1 MTNSIVKDK
10 KKRNLYLKYEKDRK
24 IFKAL
29 SCNFNLPLLVRS
41 KAAQVLSSF
50 PKDSSIVRLRN
61 RCILTGRARAVISGF
76 NLSRLMLRKLGRD
89 GMIQG
94 LRKSS

>member
-1 MTNSIVKDK
+1 MKKNIEKDK
-10 KKRNLYLKYEKDRK
+10 KKRSLYFKYEKNRK
-24 IFKAL
+24 ILKAL
-29 SCNFNLPLLVRS
+29 GCNINLTPTIRY
-41 KAAQVLSSF
+41 KASETLASF

-61 RCILTGRARAVISGF
+61 RCVLTGRGRSVISGF

-89 GMIQG
+89 GLIQG

>member
-1 MTNSIVKDK
+1 MKKSIEKDK
-10 KKRNLYLKYEKDRK
+10 KKRSLYFKYEKDRK
-24 IFKAL
+24 ILKAL
-29 SCNFNLPLLVRS
+29 ECNINIAPTLRN
-41 KAAQVLSSF
+41 KASQTLASL

-61 RCILTGRARAVISGF
+61 RCILTGRGRAVISGF

-89 GMIQG
+89 GLIQG

>member
-1 MTNSIVKDK
+1 MKKAIEKDQ
-10 KKRNLYLKYEKDRK
+10 KKRRIYLKYEKERK

-29 SCNFNLPLLVRS
+29 YYNLNLPSILRA
-41 KAAQVLSSF
+41 KAGQSLSSL

-61 RCILTGRARAVISGF
+61 RCILTGRGRGVISGF
-76 NLSRLMLRKLGRD
+76 NMSRLMLRKLGRD
-89 GMIQG
+89 GIIQG

>member
-1 MTNSIVKDK
+1 MKKSILKDQ

-24 IFKAL
+24 ILKAL
-29 SCNFNLPLLVRS
+29 SRNINLKPLVRD
-41 KAAQVLSSF
+41 KASQTLASL

-61 RCILTGRARAVISGF
+61 RCILTGRGRAVISGF

-89 GMIQG
+89 GLIQG

>member
-1 MTNSIVKDK
+1 MKKSILKDQ

-24 IFKAL
+24 ILKAL
-29 SCNFNLPLLVRS
+29 SRNINLKPLVRE
-41 KAAQVLSSF
+41 KASQTLASL

-61 RCILTGRARAVISGF
+61 RCILTGRGRAVISGF

-89 GMIQG
+89 GLIQG

>member
-1 MTNSIVKDK
+1 MKKSILKDQ

-24 IFKAL
+24 ILKAL
-29 SCNFNLPLLVRS
+29 SRNINLKPLVRD
-41 KAAQVLSSF
+41 KASQTLASL
-50 PKDSSIVRLRN
+50 PKDSSFVRLRN
-61 RCILTGRARAVISGF
+61 RCILTGRGRAVISGF

-89 GMIQG
+89 GLIQG